1 MPEPGNP
8 SPSGGMVMR
17 DAVEEQT
24 GSGDVTY
31 TATISSTPLR
41 LRESRIVANLLLQ
54 GVSDEAWTEAIV
66 ENNAL
71 QIASKVGVVRS
82 ANILRAR
89 LEPLG
94 QELWRMV
101 RDGGRELATQA
112 AMAGAI
118 KHSRLLGDFMDLA
131 IRDQRALFH
140 ATLDRR
146 TWSDYL
152 EGCRGRDPE
161 MPHWSDTTVAKLRS
175 VVFSMLAEAGY
186 LKDTRSLQLQ
196 TVFVDDQLA
205 NYLTERGETYVLRCL
220 RVME

>member
-1 MPEPGNP
+1 MA
-8 SPSGGMVMR
+8 MR
-17 DAVEEQT
+17 DAVEDRT
-24 GSGDVTY
+24 GAGKVAY

-41 LRESRIVANLLLQ
+41 LRESRIVAGLLLQ
-54 GVSDEAWTEAIV
+54 GMSDEAWTAAIV
-66 ENNAL
+66 DNNAL

-140 ATLDRR
+140 ANVDRR
-146 TWSDYL
+146 TWSEYL
-152 EGCRGRDPE
+152 EGCRGRDLE

-205 NYLTERGETYVLRCL
+205 NYLTERGESYVLRCL

>member
-1 MPEPGNP
+1 MA
-8 SPSGGMVMR
+8 MR

-41 LRESRIVANLLLQ
+41 LRESRIVADLLLH
-54 GVSDEAWTEAIV
+54 GVSDKAWIEAIV
-66 ENNAL
+66 EDNVLQMAS
-71 QIASKVGVVRS
+71 QIAVVRKS
-82 ANILRAR
+82 GILRAR

-94 QELWRMV
+94 QGLWRMV

-131 IRDQRALFH
+131 IRDQRALFRN
-140 ATLDRR
+140 TLDRR
-146 TWSDYL
+146 VWSDYL

-175 VVFSMLAEAGY
+175 VVFSMLAETGY

-196 TVFVDDQLA
+196 TVFIDYQLA
-205 NYLTERGETYVLRCL
+205 NYLAERGESYVLRCL

>member
-1 MPEPGNP
+1 
-8 SPSGGMVMR
+8 MR
-17 DAVEEQT
+17 DALCERF
-24 GSGDVTY
+24 GAGDVIY

-41 LRESRIVANLLLQ
+41 LRETRIVAGLLLQ
-54 GVSDEAWTEAIV
+54 GVSDEEWTEAIV
-66 ENNAL
+66 ESNAL

-89 LEPLG
+89 IEPLG

-101 RDGGRELATQA
+101 RDGERELATQV
-112 AMAGAI
+112 AMAGAVR
-118 KHSRLLGDFMDLA
+118 HSRLLGDFMDLA
-131 IRDQRALFH
+131 IREQRALFRT
-140 ATLDRR
+140 TLDRR

-161 MPHWSDTTVAKLRS
+161 MPHWSDSTVAKLRS

-196 TVFVDDQLA
+196 AVFVDQGLA
-205 NYLTERGETYVLRCL
+205 TCLADREEGYVLRCL

>member
-1 MPEPGNP
+1 MPARGPDDAW
-8 SPSGGMVMR
+8 SGEGARPEAKHVIY
-17 DAVEEQT
+17 A
-24 GSGDVTY
+24 
-31 TATISSTPLR
+31 ATISSTALR
-41 LRESRIVANLLLQ
+41 LRESRIVADLLLQ
-54 GVSDEAWTEAIV
+54 GASNDAWTEAIV
-66 ENNAL
+66 HNNAL

-94 QELWRMV
+94 RELWHMV

-131 IRDQRALFH
+131 IRDQRAVFRT
-140 ATLDRR
+140 TLDRR
-146 TWSDYL
+146 VWADYL
-152 EGCRGRDPE
+152 EGCRGRDPD

-175 VVFSMLAEAGY
+175 VVFSMLAESGY
-186 LKDTRSLQLQ
+186 LEGTRSLQLQ
-196 TVFVDDQLA
+196 TVFIDDQLA
-205 NYLTERGETYVLRCL
+205 HCLAERGESYVLRCL

>member
-1 MPEPGNP
+1 MP
-8 SPSGGMVMR
+8 
-17 DAVEEQT
+17 DLVEER
-24 GSGDVTY
+24 SGAGGVTY

-41 LRESRIVANLLLQ
+41 FRESRIVAGLLLQ
-54 GVSDEAWTEAIV
+54 GVRDDAWTEAIV
-66 ENNAL
+66 DNNAL

-94 QELWRMV
+94 QQLWRMV

-131 IRDQRALFH
+131 IRDQRSLFR

>member
-1 MPEPGNP
+1 MI
-8 SPSGGMVMR
+8 
-17 DAVEEQT
+17 
-24 GSGDVTY
+24 Y

-41 LRESRIVANLLLQ
+41 LRETRIVAGLLLQ
-54 GVSDEAWTEAIV
+54 GVNDEAWTEAIV

-94 QELWRMV
+94 QGLWRMV

-118 KHSRLLGDFMDLA
+118 KHSRLLSDFMDLA
-131 IRDQRALFH
+131 IRDQRALFRT
-140 ATLDRR
+140 ALDRR

-152 EGCRGRDPE
+152 EGCRGRDPV
-161 MPHWSDTTVAKLRS
+161 MPHWSDATAAKLRS

-196 TVFVDDQLA
+196 TVFVDDQLT
-205 NYLTERGETYVLRCL
+205 NYLADRGETYVLRCL

>member
-1 MPEPGNP
+1 MGAEAMG
-8 SPSGGMVMR
+8 
-17 DAVEEQT
+17 DAVEERSR
-24 GSGDVTY
+24 SGEVMY

-41 LRESRIVANLLLQ
+41 LRESRIVAGLLLQ
-54 GVSDEAWTEAIV
+54 GVGDGAWTEAIV

-131 IRDQRALFH
+131 IRDQRALFRT
-140 ATLDRR
+140 TLDRR
-146 TWSDYL
+146 VWSDYL

-186 LKDTRSLQLQ
+186 LEDTRSLQLQ
-196 TVFVDDQLA
+196 TVFIDDQLA
-205 NYLTERGETYVLRCL
+205 NYLAERGESYVLRCL

>member
-1 MPEPGNP
+1 
-8 SPSGGMVMR
+8 MR
-17 DAVEEQT
+17 EAVGEQA

-41 LRESRIVANLLLQ
+41 LRESRIVAELLLQ
-54 GVSDEAWTEAIV
+54 GVSDKAWTEAIV
-66 ENNAL
+66 ENNVLQMAS
-71 QIASKVGVVRS
+71 QIAVVRKS
-82 ANILRAR
+82 GILRAR

-94 QELWRMV
+94 QDLWRMV

-131 IRDQRALFH
+131 IRDQRALFRT
-140 ATLDRR
+140 TLDRR
-146 TWSDYL
+146 VWSDYL

-196 TVFVDDQLA
+196 TVFIDDQLA
-205 NYLTERGETYVLRCL
+205 NFLAERGESYVLRCL